1 MLEIADLEALKTFAT
16 ARQNEYIDATIEHG
30 SARKAGMALGIDHS
44 LISRSIASIRRR
56 AATQGFSP
64 EHDMTHVA
72 PDPFIVKGVS
82 TYYNKEGKPAG
93 QWVKTKLDDQALL
106 ERMADLVTD
115 LAADISGR
123 FQPTPAPED
132 LNDDL
137 LTVYPLGDPHIGMYA
152 WGEQS
157 GEDFDLVVAE
167 RDLRGAMARLVAS
180 SPPSR
185 QCIILNL
192 GDYFHGDGPNNMTAR
207 SGNTLDID
215 TRWEKVMRVGA
226 RLMFWLVEHALT
238 KHETVIVRNVQGNHD
253 DTSSFM
259 LSLVLESYFRN
270 EIRVRIETS
279 PAPFWYYRFGK
290 VLIGATHGHSVKQA
304 DLPNIMAADR
314 AADWGETTQRHWY
327 TGHVHHKDVKEF
339 YGVTC
344 ESFRTLAASDA
355 WHHASGYRSGRDMC
369 AIVHHREWG
378 EVERHRADILR
389 IRAEQ

>member
-1 MLEIADLEALKTFAT
+1 
-16 ARQNEYIDATIEHG
+16 
-30 SARKAGMALGIDHS
+30 
-44 LISRSIASIRRR
+44 
-56 AATQGFSP
+56 
-64 EHDMTHVA
+64 MTHVV
-72 PDPFIVKGVS
+72 PDGFSVKGVS
-82 TYYNKEGKPAG
+82 TYYDAEGKPRG
-93 QWVKTKLDDQALL
+93 QWVKSRADETAMLDRLT
-106 ERMADLVTD
+106 DLVSG
-115 LAADISGR
+115 LAEAVDGK
-123 FQPTPAPED
+123 FKATPAPAEVT
-132 LNDDL
+132 DDL

-157 GEDFDLVVAE
+157 GEDFDLDVAE
-167 RDLRGAMARLVAS
+167 RDLRGAMVRLVAS

-192 GDYFHGDGPNNMTAR
+192 GDYFHGDSPNNMTAR

-253 DTSSFM
+253 DTSSFA
-259 LSLVLESYFRN
+259 LSLVLDAYFRN
-270 EIRVRIETS
+270 EPRVQIETS
-279 PAPFWYYRFGK
+279 PKPFWYYRFGK

-327 TGHVHHKDVKEF
+327 TGHIHHKDAKEF
-339 YGVTC
+339 YGVMC

-389 IRAEQ
+389 IRSEQ

>member
-1 MLEIADLEALKTFAT
+1 VIDFAGLRPFAT
-16 ARQNEYIDATIEHG
+16 ERQREYLDALEVHG
-30 SARKAGMALGIDHS
+30 SARKVGAALGVHHES
-44 LISRSIASIRRR
+44 VSKSIRALVREAARR
-56 AATQGFSP
+56 GYSP
-64 EHDMTHVA
+64 SHDMTHVV
-72 PDPFIVKGVS
+72 PDGFTVKGVS
-82 TYYNKEGKPAG
+82 TYYDAEGKPRG
-93 QWVKTKLDDQALL
+93 QWVKSRADETAMLDRL
-106 ERMADLVTD
+106 ADLVSG
-115 LAADISGR
+115 LAEAVDGK
-123 FQPTPAPED
+123 FKATPAPAEVT
-132 LNDDL
+132 DDL

-157 GEDFDLVVAE
+157 GEDFDLDVAE
-167 RDLRGAMARLVAS
+167 RDLRGAMVRLVAS

-192 GDYFHGDGPNNMTAR
+192 GDYLHGDSPSNMTAR

-253 DTSSFM
+253 DTSSFA
-259 LSLVLESYFRN
+259 LSLVLEAYFRN
-270 EIRVRIETS
+270 EPRVRIETS
-279 PAPFWYYRFGK
+279 PNPFWYYRFGK

-327 TGHVHHKDVKEF
+327 TGHIHHKDTKEF
-339 YGVTC
+339 YGVMC

-355 WHHASGYRSGRDMC
+355 WHHASGYRSGRDMH

-389 IRAEQ
+389 IRSEQ